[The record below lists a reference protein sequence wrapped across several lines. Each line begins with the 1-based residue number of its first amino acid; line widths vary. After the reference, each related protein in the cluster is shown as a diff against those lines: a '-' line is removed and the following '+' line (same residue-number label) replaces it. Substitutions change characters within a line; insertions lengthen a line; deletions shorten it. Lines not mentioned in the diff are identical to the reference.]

1 MKLRFFVTTIVV
13 MLVAGLLLSSV
24 PSVHAQSAAPRGT
37 VKVASNVSIPLRIYR
52 EGTEVK
58 GYEYE
63 VYKEALRRAG
73 YEVEVVDVAFAG
85 IFPGLQAEKWDM
97 ACSSIYITKE
107 RVKQMDFT
115 DPFYEGFEAAVAKKD
130 SSVKSLKDFK
140 GKTFGAQTGTSQA
153 AWLASLQKDYGPFQI
168 RGYQEDET
176 LFNDLE
182 TGRVDGLTTGF
193 FSAVA
198 RLKNRPNFEVIATN
212 PDSFMI
218 GCAVRTGHKLRE
230 EFNRGL
236 NEMKKDGTV
245 SRIYERYFNA
255 KPAEGSAVVRILA
268 KPYEPQK

>member
-1 MKLRFFVTTIVV
+1 MRPRFFITIVV
-13 MLVAGLLLSSV
+13 LVVVAGVLLACV
-24 PSVHAQSAAPRGT
+24 PTVSAQSATPRGN

-52 EGTEVK
+52 EANEVK

-153 AWLASLQKDYGPFQI
+153 AWLASLQKDSGPFQI

-182 TGRVDGLTTGF
+182 IGRVDGLTTGF
-193 FSAVA
+193 FSAVV
-198 RLKNRPNFEVIATN
+198 RIKNRPQFEIIATN

-236 NEMKKDGTV
+236 NEMKKDGTM
-245 SRIYERYFNA
+245 STLYQKYFNA
-255 KPAEGSAVVRILA
+255 KPSESSAVLKVLTQ
-268 KPYEPQK
+268 PYEPQK